1 MSRLDEILFS
11 TRTGLPALRARRA
24 ALEVAAEQ
32 RAVPPDFATALRR
45 DTVGLIAEVKR
56 RSPSAGSINQGLDPA
71 TLSQHYER
79 GGAAAVSVLTD
90 GPFFGGSLQDLET
103 VVATVALPVLRK
115 DFIVDP
121 VQLIEA
127 RASGAAAALLIVR
140 VLDQQALVD
149 LLGSA
154 RSLGLAA
161 LVEAHTA
168 VEVQRAID
176 AGAEVIG
183 VNARDLDSFEIATA
197 EAWRLLGAVPAHCL
211 AVAESGMSSV
221 ADVMAAAA
229 AGADA
234 VLIGSAL
241 ARASN
246 PEAAVRAISGVTRR
260 GR

>member
-1 MSRLDEILFS
+1 MSRLDQILYS
-11 TRTGLPALRARRA
+11 TRAGLPALRARRA
-24 ALEVAAEQ
+24 ALEAVAGQ
-32 RAVPPDFATALRR
+32 RPAPPDFAAALRR
-45 DTVGLIAEVKR
+45 QTIAVIAEIKR
-56 RSPSAGSINQGLDPA
+56 RSPSAGAINEGLDPA
-71 TLSQHYER
+71 TLGRRYEG
-79 GGAAAVSVLTD
+79 GGAAAISVLTD
-90 GPFFGGSLQDLET
+90 GPFFGGSLQDLES

-140 VLDQQALVD
+140 VLDQAELVD
-149 LLGSA
+149 LLGMA
-154 RSLGLAA
+154 KSLGLAA

-168 VEVQRAID
+168 LEVRRAID
-176 AGAEVIG
+176 AGAAIIG
-183 VNARDLDSFEIATA
+183 VNARDLDSFEIATDA
-197 EAWRLLGAVPAHCL
+197 AWRLLGEVPAECV

-221 ADVMAAAA
+221 ADVTTAAA

-241 ARASN
+241 ARAPN
-246 PEAAVRAISGVTRR
+246 PEAQVRAISGVERH